1 MVVRRTKAE
10 WAKLVEAFKQ
20 SGQTQVAFCKEH
32 GISPKTLGAYVRE
45 GKSKRSPKDW
55 AVLIADQKASGQTRA
70 AWCKE
75 HGISPDTMATAER
88 RLNAK
93 VQSIES
99 PEWVE
104 LGPQASAETVL
115 MEKESGNWS
124 IRIRGAGLEIEVN
137 AAYPAEKLAV
147 LIERLAKV

>member
-10 WAKLVEAFKQ
+10 WAKIVEEYKK
-20 SGQTQVAFCKEH
+20 SGQTQAAFCKEH
-32 GISPKTLGAYVRE
+32 ELNPKTLGAHVRA
-45 GKSKRSPKDW
+45 GQSKRSTKDW
-55 AVLIADQKASGQTRA
+55 AALIKSQKTSGLTRA

-93 VQSIES
+93 AQTIED

-104 LGPQASAETVL
+104 LSAKDPSEAAQ
-115 MEKESGNWS
+115 MEKEPADWS
-124 IRIRGAGLEIEVN
+124 IRIRGARLEIEVN
-137 AAYPAEKLAV
+137 AAYPAEKLAA
-147 LIERLAKV
+147 LIERLVK